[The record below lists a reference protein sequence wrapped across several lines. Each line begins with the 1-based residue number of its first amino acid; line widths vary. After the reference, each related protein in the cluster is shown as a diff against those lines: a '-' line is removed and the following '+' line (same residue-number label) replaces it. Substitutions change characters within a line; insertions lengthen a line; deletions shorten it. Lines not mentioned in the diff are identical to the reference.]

1 VAEDDQAEPRRHG
14 RFRRRVIAG
23 LLIFVALLVI
33 LHRPIL
39 LAIGRKIVLRY
50 AASENLKADFRVE
63 GNPFG
68 SVTVRN
74 LHAFAVGPSRIE
86 SIDIDYLYLDYS
98 LLGFARHGL
107 PRLFNDVEA
116 RSVSIVLNPSKAPLR
131 PRPLHPQLKLPR
143 FFPERLRA
151 TDLTFIVRNQPYDF
165 VVGHADLD
173 LNPRNP
179 GELRIET
186 LQLPS
191 GDTWLKT
198 SGQTSYTDKNLFL
211 RDLNLSDQEQLHL
224 LNVNASQ
231 IDANALSI
239 VLKCT
244 VGGGQISAGAEL
256 TETKTSLD
264 MKVHVAADKVAAEAL
279 NKFVVFPENYLSGE
293 IDRLALDGSG
303 TVDAPRTWNGALSLQ
318 MSRVHRREIN
328 FDRAVIEISAEQGRG
343 VLRSADITE
352 ETNEFHLRGSME
364 MPATFAD
371 FGRTPTNL
379 EISGTAPDLER
390 LTAGTTVALTGS
402 AQFSGKIDIA
412 NATVQATL
420 GVTASPL
427 GFRDGIIDKFTC
439 TLRAS
444 KGVARGDTKRPWFAD
459 LRTSMEFNLTD
470 IRYRDYIFDSAEG
483 SLTSSDDVLGLDR
496 FNLRRKQNELTIRG
510 RYSLPVEVSKF
521 TSQPA
526 EIDFAL
532 NAADAGDFWVGNS
545 PTRVSG
551 PFQLAG
557 QLQWKQEVGSGQIW
571 LSGTNLRMRDLV
583 FRQLSSQCSISNSV
597 LYVNALRA
605 ALNDSDHVNATGKLN
620 LRRPYYYAG
629 KISANVANL
638 LTLQPLLRASG
649 NQNELAG
656 SLAVDW
662 EGEGQGVMAAQQSPS
677 VSIAAQSVA
686 SLRNSGKL
694 KLVLQK
700 GRYGNLQSLQAN
712 VDAGYSPDGLDVP
725 IIFFATSSMDF
736 QAIARTKGDTLEIDK
751 IQFNQVRVAPRR
763 EGIRNRGNQAG
774 IPPRREAV
782 RSGGAPP
789 DERALPTTNY
799 AYGYV
804 SIPFVWKNLGTNRP
818 VIPSSGRVSATFQ
831 SQDLDLKRLF
841 DELGIKAMPSGFMN
855 ARLDA
860 GGTIGDLNARLDM
873 QVRDIRT
880 EYWTKMEPATFEL
893 TAQATQDRL
902 TFSGKLQQARIQP
915 GEITGSM
922 PLDIPKIARARKV
935 PDDTPITAKA
945 RIPRS
950 SVNFVRQFVPDLQ
963 QLDGDLGLDVDVT
976 GTFGHPVLNGAGDMT
991 VNVARFTNATLP
1003 TLRGFNVRFTF
1014 TDNAL
1019 TLDRFGGDLAGGPF
1033 TMSGRVTFAKL
1044 TEPVLDLQMRAQ
1056 SVLVARND
1064 TLTAR
1069 ADGDVRVTGPFAAAT
1084 VSGNVALT
1092 NTRILKNID
1101 LIPIGLPGRPAP
1113 QPPAERPEFFS
1124 LPGPPFRGWKF
1135 DVAIKTKDPVLIR
1148 GNLATGEATTD
1159 LKLIGTGLKPG
1170 LQGVVHMEDVE
1181 ATLPFSRLDVSRG
1194 SLTFDPKDSTNPTI
1208 DLQGTSVIRDYTVR
1222 VYVYGTLL
1230 SPQAI
1235 FTSEPPLPQEEIISL
1250 IATGASRKELSTGN
1264 VLAGRAAMLLVQQL
1278 YRKIVKKGEPTDSNT
1293 VFNRLDLDLGT
1304 VDPRTGQQQAT
1315 VRFKITDQIVL
1326 TGDVGVRGD
1335 FRGKLKYLIR
1345 FR

>member
-1 VAEDDQAEPRRHG
+1 VAEDDQAEPRRHER
-14 RFRRRVIAG
+14 RFWRRVTAG
-23 LLIFVALLVI
+23 LVVCLALLVI
-33 LHRPIL
+33 FHRPIL

-50 AASENLKADFRVE
+50 AAKENLKADFRVE
-63 GNPFG
+63 GNPF
-68 SVTVRN
+68 SYVTIRN
-74 LHAFAVGPSRIE
+74 LHAFAVGPSEYE

-98 LLGFARHGL
+98 LIGYARHGL
-107 PRLFNDVEA
+107 PRLFSNVEA
-116 RSVSIVLNPSKAPLR
+116 RGASIVLNPSKAPLR
-131 PRPLHPQLKLPR
+131 PRPPHPQLKLPT

-151 TDLTFIVRNQPYDF
+151 TDLTVIVRNQPYDF
-165 VVGHADLD
+165 VVGHADLELD
-173 LNPRNP
+173 PRTP

-191 GDTWLKT
+191 GDTWSRV
-198 SGQTSYTDKNLFL
+198 SGQTSYTNKNLIL

-224 LNVNASQ
+224 LTIDASK
-231 IDANALSI
+231 IEANALSI
-239 VLKCT
+239 ALNCT
-244 VGGGQISAGAEL
+244 IGGGQISASAAL
-256 TETKTSLD
+256 SETKSSLD
-264 MKVHVAADKVAAEAL
+264 AKLQVTAQKVAAEAL
-279 NKFVVFPENYLSGE
+279 NKFLVMPENYLAGE
-293 IDRLALDGSG
+293 IERLNLDGSG
-303 TVDAPRTWNGALSLQ
+303 AIDAPRTWTGTLSLQ
-318 MSRVHRREIN
+318 MNDVHRWSIN
-328 FDRAVIEISAEQGRG
+328 FDRGVVEISAEQGRAI
-343 VLRSADITE
+343 LRSADIVQDV
-352 ETNEFHLRGSME
+352 NKFHFQGGIEL
-364 MPATFAD
+364 PATIYD

-390 LTAGTTVALTGS
+390 LTAGTPVGLTGS
-402 AQFSGKIDIA
+402 AQFNGRIDVV
-412 NATVQATL
+412 NATVEADL
-420 GVTASPL
+420 GVSAEAV
-427 GFRDGIIDKFTC
+427 GFQDGIVDKLNSR
-439 TLRAS
+439 LRAS
-444 KGVARGDTKRPWFAD
+444 KGVVRSDSKRAWFAD
-459 LRTSMEFNLTD
+459 LRTTMNFDLTG
-470 IRYRDYIFDSAEG
+470 IRYRDYVVDSVEG

-496 FNLRRKQNELTIRG
+496 LDVRRKQNELSFRG
-510 RYSLPVEVSKF
+510 RYFLPAEVSKF
-521 TSQPA
+521 ASQSA
-526 EIDFAL
+526 EVEAAL
-532 NAADAGDFWVGNS
+532 DAPDAGDFWVADS
-545 PTRVSG
+545 PSRLSG
-551 PFQLAG
+551 P
-557 QLQWKQEVGSGQIW
+557 LQSQAQISWKQETANGVMWLYGS
-571 LSGTNLRMRDLV
+571 NLRMRDLV
-583 FRQLSSQCSISNSV
+583 LRQVSTQCVISNNAVYLNDLSAS
-597 LYVNALRA
+597 LNDTDFVNA
-605 ALNDSDHVNATGKLN
+605 NGTLN
-620 LRRPYYYAG
+620 LRRPYHYSG
-629 KISANVANL
+629 KVSANVANL
-638 LTLQPLLRASG
+638 STLQPLLRASG
-649 NQNELAG
+649 NQNALAG
-656 SLAVDW
+656 TVKLDW
-662 EGEGQGVMAAQQSPS
+662 EGSGNAET
-677 VSIAAQSVA
+677 
-686 SLRNSGKL
+686 LKNTGKL
-694 KLVLQK
+694 NLVLEK
-700 GRYGNLQSLQAN
+700 GRYGNLQSLKAN
-712 VDAGYSPDGLDVP
+712 VDASYSPDGLDVP
-725 IIFFATSSMDF
+725 IIFFATSGMDF
-736 QAIARTKGDTLEIDK
+736 NAIARTKDDTLEIDQ
-751 IQFNQVRVAPRR
+751 IQLNQSGTPL
-763 EGIRNRGNQAG
+763 
-774 IPPRREAV
+774 RREAA
-782 RSGGAPP
+782 RGAHG
-789 DERALPTTNY
+789 ERALPQNQTRY

-804 SIPFVWKNLGTNRP
+804 SIPFVWKNLGTKSP
-818 VIPSSGRVSATFQ
+818 VVPSSGKVSATFQ

-860 GGTIGDLNARLDM
+860 GGTIADLNARLDM

-880 EYWTKMEPATFEL
+880 EYWPKMEPATFDL
-893 TAQATQDRL
+893 SAQATQDRL
-902 TFSGKLQQARIQP
+902 TFSGKLQQPRIQP

-935 PDDTPITAKA
+935 PDDTPIAAKA

-963 QLDGDLGLDVDVT
+963 QLDGDLGLDVDVS
-976 GTFGHPVLNGAGDMT
+976 GTFGHPVLSGAGDMT

-1044 TEPVLDLQMRAQ
+1044 TEPILDLQMRAQ
-1056 SVLVARND
+1056 SVLIARND

-1069 ADGDVRVTGPFAAAT
+1069 ADGNVRVTGPFAAAT

-1124 LPGPPFRGWKF
+1124 LPGPPFRDWKF

-1278 YRKIVKKGEPTDSNT
+1278 YRKIAKKGEPTDSNT